1 MVCLMFGESMPVFN
15 LIGRW
20 HDALASS
27 ADACEAES
35 TRISV
40 FYCAATYFGEEKPA
54 RACYAAKALPLGA
67 AVEIE
72 AIAYVP

>member
-1 MVCLMFGESMPVFN
+1 M
-15 LIGRW
+15 
-20 HDALASS
+20 
-27 ADACEAES
+27 
-35 TRISV
+35 TRSIHGGG
-40 FYCAATYFGEEKPA
+40 AAKYFSEEKPA